1 MVGKKFS
8 LKDIKLLADHYSRVS
23 TPEALVLFQIIQS
36 FYLLGKN
43 PENRASSAIL
53 KKPAF
58 STPCRLTI
66 SPSMSIRVKQETFLA
81 MSSNGYRTPMTK
93 ELLADLPKA
102 CNIK

>member
-1 MVGKKFS
+1 MVGKNFS

-23 TPEALVLFQIIQS
+23 TVEALVLFQIIQS
-36 FYLLGKN
+36 FYLPGKN
-43 PENRASSAIL
+43 PEYRANSSIL

-66 SPSMSIRVKQETFLA
+66 SPSMSVRVKQETFLA

-93 ELLADLPKA
+93 ELLADLPQA
-102 CNIK
+102 WNIK